1 MLSAMSHVRCLGAPA
16 LRSIP
21 HKYTAVLAVVAAVEL
36 LDLATFIPAV
46 TRMGVGAEDNPLART
61 LYLVAGPLGPAAL
74 KAAGTAII
82 LLALARVVRRFP
94 TKALP
99 SAALASAIGLFGVA
113 SNIGVALIR

>member
-1 MLSAMSHVRCLGAPA
+1 MTDVRCQGAPA

-21 HKYTAVLAVVAAVEL
+21 NRYVAVLAAVAAVEL

-61 LYLVAGPLGPAAL
+61 LYLLAGPLGPAAL
-74 KAAGTAII
+74 KAAATSII

-94 TKALP
+94 GKVLP
-99 SAALASAIGLFGVA
+99 SAVLASAIGLFGVA
-113 SNIGVALIR
+113 SNVGVALIR